1 MKPETTEDVLDLLEA
16 HSTSAALGAAMELGL
31 FWLLEE
37 RPLGA
42 SDIEG
47 VLGIP
52 AHRCRY
58 WLQVL
63 SKSGLLEEV
72 SSGYVTS
79 PTARRA
85 ILSAYSQSTWTLLAE
100 EAGHRSRAL
109 VDLAL
114 HIRDP
119 GPTPAAQGMPS
130 SDYVA
135 RMSESA
141 ERARRFTR
149 MLYEM
154 HGPLLADQLASSLDL
169 SSASRLMDLGGGSG
183 VVSMALLGRY
193 PHLTAVVVDIE
204 NVCRAGRE
212 IAVENSLQERITF
225 HPADMLRDRLPS
237 GFDVVLE
244 CDVGVYSEALFQK
257 VRAALSPGGRFLIV
271 DYFAP
276 ERGVAPPSRAHWAL
290 ESSLADPEYSH
301 SSAAEVK
308 ALLEGVGF
316 RSVSEGA
323 LSAGRGVQSRYASGL
338 SVIEAC
344 T

>member
-1 MKPETTEDVLDLLEA
+1 MKPESTEDVLDLLEA
-16 HSTSAALGAAMELGL
+16 HSISAALCAAMELGL
-31 FWLLEE
+31 FWMLED
-37 RPLGA
+37 RSLSA
-42 SDIEG
+42 SEIAEA
-47 VLGIP
+47 LGIP
-52 AHRCRY
+52 AYRCRY

-63 SKSGLLEEV
+63 SASGLLEEG
-72 SSGYVTS
+72 SRGYVTH
-79 PTARRA
+79 PTVRRA
-85 ILSAYSQSTWTLLAE
+85 ILNAYSQSSWTLLAE

-114 HIRDP
+114 HIHDP
-119 GPTPAAQGMPS
+119 GPASMAQGMPS
-130 SDYVA
+130 SDYVL

-149 MLYEM
+149 MLYEI
-154 HGPLLADQLASSLDL
+154 HEPLADLLAASLDL

-183 VVSMALLGRY
+183 VVSMALLGRH
-193 PHLTAVVVDIE
+193 PHLTVVVVDIE

-212 IAVENSLQERITF
+212 IAAEGSLQERITF
-225 HPADMLRDRLPS
+225 HAADMLRDKLPS

-257 VRAALSPGGRFLIV
+257 VRAALSPGGRFFII

-290 ESSLADPEYSH
+290 ESSLADPEFSD
-301 SSAAEVK
+301 SSVAEVK
-308 ALLEGVGF
+308 AMLENVDF
-316 RSVSEGA
+316 RPVSECT
-323 LSAGRGVQSRYASGL
+323 LSTDRGVESRYVCGL

-344 T
+344 R